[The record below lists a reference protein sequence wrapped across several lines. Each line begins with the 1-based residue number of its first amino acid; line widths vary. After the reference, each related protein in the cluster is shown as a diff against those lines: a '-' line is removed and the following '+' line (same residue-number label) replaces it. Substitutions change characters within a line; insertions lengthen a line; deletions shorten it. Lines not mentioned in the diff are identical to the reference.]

1 MVMERQGQLI
11 VGFHF
16 FSQGIPRI
24 TRGRLSWSIISSMGW
39 EWSPMV
45 KVVLT
50 FQQMVPFWFVVPS
63 TL

>member
-1 MVMERQGQLI
+1 MESQGQLI

-24 TRGRLSWSIISSMGW
+24 TLGVLSQSIISSMGC

-45 KVVLT
+45 RVVLT
-50 FQQMVPFWFVVPS
+50 FQRMVPFWLVVPS